1 MKNTAQSYAAALY
14 ELAREEKEEKKILD
28 DLSVISAVFKAE
40 EKYLKLLNS
49 YAVEKSEVYFSKDK
63 KNLILDLTI
72 DLSISSVMEYFEI
85 FLTRMALCRK
95 AAEALGVK
103 FSVVINKNRIL

>member
-1 MKNTAQSYAAALY
+1 MPLKSQ
-14 ELAREEKEEKKILD
+14 
-28 DLSVISAVFKAE
+28 
-40 EKYLKLLNS
+40 KYIFQKT
-49 YAVEKSEVYFSKDK
+49 K